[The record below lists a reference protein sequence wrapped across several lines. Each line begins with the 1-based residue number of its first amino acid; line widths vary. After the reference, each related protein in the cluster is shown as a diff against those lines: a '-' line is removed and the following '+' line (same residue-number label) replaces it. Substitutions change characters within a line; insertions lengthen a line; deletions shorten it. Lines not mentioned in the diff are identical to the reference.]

1 MNSAKVGSILARETL
16 AFILR
21 GMTLQK
27 AHWYCLYKP
36 QDNTKKI
43 STCFPSLSS
52 LLCIEEVILLQLLT
66 TSGLASYGKRGC
78 TTKHSAW
85 EFFFKE
91 FMLDNEITHFNCL
104 DKRRLL
110 VRIGSWDNELHPR
123 KKPVDLW
130 TAALKK
136 KLKVPRVHISSM
148 LNDFTIMVGKVRAI
162 SQSIDEEAGEEKE
175 SDISS
180 NENDEECSNSATQS
194 TSSNRISEEGDG
206 DLLGLS
212 IDTNLPDAALFPM
225 LNSLQIDNP
234 SKMHALIREI
244 LKFHGKNT
252 VEFFGANNR
261 PRGLLVMPC
270 LRSVERYDNEFA
282 KKGSAVEC
290 LVQHI
295 ASHANCSP
303 SDAAECVVRGLC
315 KRYEESFAAV
325 AIEKGITPLKRK
337 MDEACVE
344 AMLSEASINT
354 ANARILFRHLN
365 QFFGYSYF
373 ASELKRRSYFEASD
387 YPPTVD
393 KEVLP
398 DKTVIPFWYKEPHL
412 LLQSQI
418 SMIIRPED
426 LAGLQKV
433 DIAVGGD
440 SGGGFFR
447 MMLKVLFRFNSKP
460 SVSRIFQIA
469 SVSYSKDDIEVFQRT
484 VLNAIGMSLKLIVNG
499 GHFTVSKGEDGI
511 ISLQFDRI
519 IAGDNPVVC
528 SVPVRLFMVGDL
540 KYYMQMLGRDGMSSC
555 WCVWCV
561 CHPRFWKC
569 LGVEPDSVPQHEK
582 ETWTIQKMVEHKE
595 WLERENVKEPR
606 QKKGIVGKPIW
617 DFIEPKHYIFP
628 VLHFEIG
635 AVNNVLDSFYGF
647 VEDRVELLSEEE
659 KVLRSSAV
667 IAEVAFS
674 EAQRAL
680 SGWKETGAVNLAMH
694 RIEKTTLVQHLR
706 RTTLTANERQ
716 ELTQQR
722 AQLEAII
729 NDLVKQ
735 RKVFEKQVT
744 ETRIASQEAKA
755 ALKSMQNKK
764 SKSDKSVIADI
775 ENLLIDHNITAA
787 SYHGG
792 KLHGVDCREMI
803 RLAKDLFPTI
813 ENILLATEHP
823 DVCDALTIKN
833 TCKMYC
839 DIFVTLD
846 TISSK
851 LRIKH
856 GEVTADDVKIL
867 EDAMVNLDYLWG
879 KTDLSVTPKIH
890 SAIAHAVSQVKE
902 LEGIGDILEDDLE
915 HLHQTSAKITACV
928 SRMKNKDQQA
938 FVHSKREAIH
948 NNVEVRKRVQSSL
961 DASKRQFKKRNM
973 ELDSNVRATK
983 AKKERDDSRIA
994 TLHDVLQKPHTITL
1008 QKRHDIDKDD
1018 YLQSTTGNAGR
1029 NRGEV

>member
-180 NENDEECSNSATQS
+180 
-194 TSSNRISEEGDG
+194 
-206 DLLGLS
+206 
-212 IDTNLPDAALFPM
+212 
-225 LNSLQIDNP
+225 
-234 SKMHALIREI
+234 IREI

-290 LVQHI
+290 LVKHI

-867 EDAMVNLDYLWG
+867 EDAICAL
-879 KTDLSVTPKIH
+879 
-890 SAIAHAVSQVKE
+890 
-902 LEGIGDILEDDLE
+902 
-915 HLHQTSAKITACV
+915 
-928 SRMKNKDQQA
+928 
-938 FVHSKREAIH
+938 
-948 NNVEVRKRVQSSL
+948 
-961 DASKRQFKKRNM
+961 KKR
-973 ELDSNVRATK
+973 SNTQQR
-983 AKKERDDSRIA
+983 
-994 TLHDVLQKPHTITL
+994 
-1008 QKRHDIDKDD
+1008 
-1018 YLQSTTGNAGR
+1018 
-1029 NRGEV
+1029 RGTQASSKFP